1 MTIKLPVRTAD
12 ILSGT
17 YTAGLRDELAFGNGD
32 LFRVFDAIGI
42 AGPFKTLTPWELED
56 AHGLHK
62 INAGGYSAIPFG
74 DQYPPLIEFLQD
86 FLARDRTIGL
96 PSQSISHW
104 RSALEA
110 NLVALL
116 AQFAPSHADSKV
128 FFSNSGAEAIET
140 ALKFVKVARPKAKQ
154 IINFKGAYHGKTFG
168 ALSLTP
174 NAEYQIPFRPLMPDI
189 TTLPFGDLEAFSSA
203 IQKLGADSICAV
215 ILEPIQGEAGVISP
229 PTGFLAGVGDICRK
243 NGIIV
248 IADEIQT
255 GLGRTGHYFASIAD
269 GLEPDIITLAKPL
282 GGGIV
287 PIGATI
293 ARKKIFNALFAG
305 LSSKLHSNT
314 FGGNSLA
321 MAIGIRCLELIVDQN
336 LPARS
341 ARLGKLGLE
350 RLYALKAK
358 YPALLED
365 VRGAGLLLALQFR
378 TVLPPKIIP
387 GLEELVSELSGI
399 LAVRTIYEGGVVA
412 NFSISS
418 KRVARLT
425 PALNIPEDVFER
437 LISSVEST
445 MVSCKTA
452 NTMLRRMPLDRL
464 YRLARLGFAK

>member
-1 MTIKLPVRTAD
+1 MAIKLPISSAD
-12 ILSGT
+12 VLNGVYLNGLS
-17 YTAGLRDELAFGNGD
+17 DELAFGNGD

-42 AGPFKTLTPWELED
+42 AGPFKTVTPWELQD
-56 AHGLHK
+56 ARGLPK

-74 DQYPPLIEFLQD
+74 DQYPPLIEFIQD
-86 FLARDRTIGL
+86 FLARDRTIGI

-110 NLVALL
+110 NLVGLL

-140 ALKFVKVARPKAKQ
+140 ALKLVRVARPKAKFV
-154 IINFKGAYHGKTFG
+154 INFKGGYHGKTFG
-168 ALSLTP
+168 ALSITP
-174 NAEYQIPFRPLMPDI
+174 NEEYQIPFRPLLPDI
-189 TTLPFGDLEAFSSA
+189 ITLPFGDLEALTTT
-203 IQKLGADSICAV
+203 IKQKGADTITAV

-229 PTGFLAGVGDICRK
+229 PEGFLVGLGEICRK
-243 NGIIV
+243 NGIIIV
-248 IADEIQT
+248 ADEIQT
-255 GLGRTGHYFASIAD
+255 GLGRTGHYFASIAG

-282 GGGIV
+282 GGGII

-293 ARKKIFNALFAG
+293 ARKKIFNSLFAG

-321 MAIGIRCLELIVDQN
+321 MAIGMCCLELIVDQD

-341 ARLGKLGLE
+341 AKLGKIGLE

-365 VRGAGLLLALQFR
+365 VRGAGLLMALQFR
-378 TVLPPKIIP
+378 TVLPTKIIP
-387 GLEELVSELSGI
+387 GLGELVNELSGI
-399 LAVRTIYEGGVVA
+399 LAVRMIYEGGVVA
-412 NFSISS
+412 NFAISS

-425 PALNIPEDVFER
+425 PALNIPEEVFER
-437 LISSVEST
+437 LITSVENTIISY
-445 MVSCKTA
+445 KTA

-464 YRLARLGFAK
+464 IRLGRISFAK